1 MPSTRTIIHCDQN
14 AFFASVEQQA
24 NPNLRGKPIAV
35 VGGGHRT
42 VITTSSYEARARGV
56 KTGMS
61 IYEGKKNCP
70 ELIIVVGDNKKYID
84 TSRKIGAIFKEYTP
98 QVETFSIDEA
108 FLDVTGSLA
117 MFGSAENIAYQIK
130 SRIRH
135 QFGLTCSIGIAPNKL
150 LAKLASEMHKPDG
163 LTILRPEEVSSVLE
177 RVPIGELCG
186 IGKKMEQ
193 HLHLLGIQTCG
204 QLGRYPVAVL
214 KRKFGKVGESLHF
227 MGLGVDTSPVVPDE
241 EAEAVKSVGHSMT
254 LPRDIDS
261 REEVLRYLLQ
271 LSEMVGRRARRY
283 GVSGKTVS
291 FYLRYADFDS
301 SFNKQQTLRDHIN
314 LTDDIYQ
321 AAVAILDTVQLAQP
335 VRLLGITLT
344 NLRHQGDQ
352 ALQMTLFPED
362 RRKAQLTA
370 AMDEVNSRFG
380 DFKVM
385 HGSLLVEGRAEDK
398 GSHVISPAW
407 RPDGVRSVDVK

>member
-24 NPNLRGKPIAV
+24 NPDLQGKPIAV

-61 IYEGKKNCP
+61 IYEGRRNCP
-70 ELIIVVGDNKKYID
+70 ELIIVVGDKKYMD
-84 TSRKIGAIFKEYTP
+84 TSRKIGAIFKDYTP

-163 LTILRPEEVSSVLE
+163 LTILRPEEVASVLE

-204 QLGRYPVAVL
+204 QLGRYPVAIL
-214 KRKFGKVGESLHF
+214 KNKFGKVRESLHF

-261 REEVLRYLLQ
+261 REEILRYLLQ

-291 FYLRYADFDS
+291 FNLRYTDFDS

-352 ALQMTLFPED
+352 ALQMALFPED

-385 HGSLLVEGRAEDK
+385 QGSLLVAGRNEEH
-398 GSHVISPAW
+398 GSHVISPVW
-407 RPDGVRSVDVK
+407 RPDGIRSVKVK

>member
-1 MPSTRTIIHCDQN
+1 M
-14 AFFASVEQQA
+14 
-24 NPNLRGKPIAV
+24 
-35 VGGGHRT
+35 
-42 VITTSSYEARARGV
+42 
-56 KTGMS
+56 
-61 IYEGKKNCP
+61 
-70 ELIIVVGDNKKYID
+70 D
-84 TSRKIGAIFKEYTP
+84 TSRKIGAIFKDYTP

-204 QLGRYPVAVL
+204 QLGRYPVAIL

-227 MGLGVDTSPVVPDE
+227 MGLGVDTTPVVPDE

-254 LPRDIDS
+254 LPRDIES
-261 REEVLRYLLQ
+261 REEILLYLLQ

-321 AAVAILDTVQLAQP
+321 AAVAILDTVQLTQP

-352 ALQMTLFPED
+352 ALQMALFPED
-362 RRKAQLTA
+362 RRKAQVTA

-385 HGSLLVEGRAEDK
+385 QGSLLVEGRDEDK

-407 RPDGVRSVDVK
+407 RPDGIRSVQVK